1 MACSAACRLRR
12 SILASTR
19 ALQGQIEHPTT
30 WWSKALGGVRGIIR
44 HPVKATGHI
53 LGHKLEVVQGS
64 KKRPRLYMPPKI
76 PKHPLQDIEANMN
89 ELLTYNDLKLR
100 WQFTTRFSTSRMGVA
115 RHWKPQRT
123 DFPRSKPTCSFIWH
137 DDMPHRRSCYDQV
150 ALQLVSVLV
159 CCCRSPQPELPK
171 PQHFDRIKKQEL
183 FCVFKSSVL
192 HQHKVTVGDLVQIEK
207 LHRRE
212 AGEKV
217 VFGTDFT
224 ILGKPTVPYAKV
236 KATIEQQT
244 LTREMLAF
252 WYKPRRKQSHFYR
265 RRQWVTMLRID
276 EIVLMPEEDPQS
288 MTWTNEGAPASCLPG
303 SHRPPAAQTCATS
316 RPLGQQALLCVL
328 VRPSRMQ
335 SLKVVGSCRKGR
347 NRDGERRQSH
357 LRICVCSYEPESVG
371 VCQGEDGA
379 LIPKTALIYEPW
391 LQIVKPQLPQMALSI
406 SLEAITGVDS
416 LPVTGTGRIPLLRIG
431 FTGRPDL
438 SCGDNIGR
446 VCKSVARLVSKF
458 PSTNMPTQ
466 SNLRR
471 PCTPQI
477 SQSPSRCRCDDPF
490 SVGMMEEEA
499 AEIRAKEREMASIK
513 ARISSLSDAKRQ
525 ASSAEEQLGEVVQE
539 VARLRERLA
548 HVELELKGAAS
559 RKKDA
564 EKDIAD
570 LERGMAAFKET
581 LHLRQL
587 SVAELRS
594 NRDETERQLA
604 QTLRERELFR
614 ESATKAQQ
622 GFDTEAKS
630 ASAELDRWRSE
641 AQELASALEALD
653 VQKKE
658 LQQKA
663 SSEDSE
669 KAFVASLQK
678 ELDEAIAA
686 YAAFEEQNRSD
697 DVNLAAA
704 EARQRDAETRLREA
718 EQAANDLRSELQE
731 EGEGARTATEA
742 VKRELAVQVSKV
754 AQLEGSL
761 GENRNQLK
769 TIQRHVDSLTQDLL
783 DRTVKSAEDEEAV
796 TSLSKQLQQEEQ
808 ALERLQSEKE
818 KLETAAAEEMKR
830 AEECRRSKQALEDQ
844 QIHVELAQRSDVLST
859 TRTQAT
865 MELTGAVAEIAQL
878 QQAHALPL
886 LWQGILL
893 PLAIAHSGS
902 AKPAHVHIACDG
914 SASTER
920 SQESQL
926 LRRNT
931 GLKPEGSEEAERSLE
946 AQQSGWFVEDE
957 VESTIV
963 KAQTYD
969 FDKSREQM
977 LRHIHYTAATSPTG
991 KGPGPAKDTW
1001 HISSHGP
1008 PVSDEA
1014 EGRIVEDQ
1022 KHAEKAG
1029 LPADFKIVPPVAA
1042 VMKKPPVSA
1051 TLPPN
1056 LPKDC
1061 FKARHSTDIGEDETC
1076 PEACPLFAEDTMAGK
1091 HCVFKCVLE
1100 TDCGIHTSATNLAQS
1115 VPDADVGFCRRCSVP
1130 GCNRCNRTAHS
1141 DVCGECLRGF
1151 ALEEGACVFQVPII
1165 GTLVQSMVY
1174 IALFIPVVYFIIWY
1188 VSLATRKKVNLD
1200 EEAQALQFRTQTK
1213 LCTVETVTEEAPEER
1228 QLWPLKTNT
1237 LQVPVAGPG
1246 SVLFFRYQVFIMILS
1261 LVLLALW
1268 VTFLSLTGAQLS
1280 ALGTEDPKSPR
1291 ELCNVIHHG
1300 FEAQQ
1305 TYMWAKSCFVLAAY
1319 VISVVLCM
1327 LFAIH
1332 QRRTFNRLNVF
1343 ATHADFVALLDGLPA
1358 ISGSEE
1364 LEDLLK
1370 KEMEKAS
1377 SEEVVGVSIGW
1388 HVGDN
1393 TGQYNEQISKILAE
1407 DVLALEN
1414 LKAEQDKAGEKEAD
1428 EVQTFSRQR
1437 PKWLRIFDRV
1447 ILTGLLGIDTIPP
1460 PPEELAAQAA
1470 PAQGGA
1476 KSEAPGAE
1484 KEKAATASSSPA
1496 EKAAPAGKASET
1508 EKAEAKVSSEPP
1520 EALCTKLQSSP
1531 TAVVVFRTETARD
1544 AALEKCKSIPFREA
1558 TLTLKPL
1565 VTEPLGI
1572 QWENMS
1578 IPQKLRR
1585 ERLFASIKMIA
1596 LAGAAW
1602 AVCIYLPYAFY
1613 AASFSY
1619 SNGDKPSA
1627 LMNMSLT
1634 LIVVLGNLI
1643 MYTTCAEAAKRI
1655 GHMLRDT
1662 EAGVYMMLY
1671 TFAILFNILLDAAV
1685 GGYIAYRT
1693 AVANHART
1701 YGGVLVSDLTRAQ
1714 ALFESF
1720 EIQRQLAF
1728 QVYKYCWPSTFL
1740 VPFIG
1745 EALFA
1750 NCFTLHLARL
1760 VVKTFPHIKGYK
1772 AQQALQVFVPM
1783 DSGRYADVLI
1793 NIAAAVLIFFL
1804 PGGYTIPLFVGLI
1817 LSHVFI
1823 ICFDHFRVLRCVPS
1837 FCFSSSVVDDYAQL
1851 LLILPCSLMLAAFV
1865 QKVNCSTESFCLQ
1878 DSALGLALILSF
1890 AAHGT
1895 LHWCMLKF
1903 LVPKFGDIKEH
1914 VPTKLTYQEVAAKI
1928 APSWFN
1934 LNPAYCLR
1942 SKYFY
1947 KHEKPCTFFIQGRE
1961 HVLRKSDQAMSFF
1974 EDPRPAQQ
1982 QLDQEVAE
1990 VDLAAQNVERSR
2002 QEAKQ
2007 KIEKT
2012 QTALEALSKKKSL
2025 RTEAL
2030 EAKSRHLASLEEEL
2044 SRRRQEVQSAS
2055 AAALKLRASAARTAM
2070 ESEMKEE
2077 ALLQR
2082 FVQLKSELEEH
2093 QELSKQQDEEQK
2105 AVLEKLSEAQKK
2117 APEKQV
2123 QARLAREKK
2132 DELEQM
2138 LLDLRSSLDTAKSTA
2153 KAEARKTRQAEEQ
2166 IDRQRQELE
2175 ALLADAAQ
2183 QEVLAQA
2190 LKSTLNEQK
2199 AEHEKFMEAHH
2210 GRASTSKDAELKV
2223 AEQVSELR
2231 VRRAELALK
2240 QEAVAAACSV
2250 EKERLAELRREF
2262 EKVRAGS
2269 LQKIEDAKKELQQ
2282 DAMAKD
2288 LQALKTHEA
2297 EAASLQRQIEAMK
2310 AKQEELLR
2318 KAESGKADLPDGG
2331 DKHAEDAESRKSQ
2344 LLKELLSQRAA
2355 SLQEASKESRE
2366 AEMKHEALQKD
2377 QKHHQEEYRSVM
2389 EQMKSQ
2395 VSQGNE
2401 LYSKLQEVEQDDIR
2415 TLEDESDL
2423 LALGLHEAESQKA
2436 KLEKEIVLVQQ
2447 QAMGQFTGDLQTW
2460 AQEVQSLRVTAKVQ
2474 SHEDELLHW
2483 KQAASESPA
2492 IASQLQVQAAE
2503 GLLRQK
2509 ASALQDQLASKE
2521 KLLQELEQQAQ
2532 SEEVAGSIRS
2542 VPSALHGSLTMGAT
2556 LSVKAAAQRRALV
2569 IGCNYTGSFAPLRG
2583 CANDAWN
2590 VQCLLRQSLQYT
2602 EAQASAFD
2610 VSTTCS
2616 YGLYQGYLVP
2626 ADFADDLPEDI
2637 ASEVERC
2644 CKTGSQLSPEM
2655 AQRASDA
2662 GGYRLVPMSLITS
2675 ALHTLSSSCKAT
2687 VIFDC
2692 CQSSVLPLLRPS
2704 DHVGQGVAPGPGPPR
2719 FKKLKPPSEQVA
2731 PPMPDMSRQRLLGL
2745 PALSQSSPRPR
2756 IRRLLPLQSR
2766 REESLASPAGSPPGI
2781 LKVSPGSAMEATQRP
2796 VSSRGGPSCRCYC
2809 FAACQND
2816 QACCELPIEGLVQGV
2831 ATWAFVKGLAAC
2843 HLTTP
2848 LAQHSKAMDGIL
2860 QNLRRKYRWIQQTPV
2875 IQLSASANVQDPLI
2889 LPQG

>member
-1 MACSAACRLRR
+1 
-12 SILASTR
+12 
-19 ALQGQIEHPTT
+19 
-30 WWSKALGGVRGIIR
+30 
-44 HPVKATGHI
+44 
-53 LGHKLEVVQGS
+53 
-64 KKRPRLYMPPKI
+64 
-76 PKHPLQDIEANMN
+76 
-89 ELLTYNDLKLR
+89 
-100 WQFTTRFSTSRMGVA
+100 
-115 RHWKPQRT
+115 
-123 DFPRSKPTCSFIWH
+123 
-137 DDMPHRRSCYDQV
+137 
-150 ALQLVSVLV
+150 
-159 CCCRSPQPELPK
+159 
-171 PQHFDRIKKQEL
+171 
-183 FCVFKSSVL
+183 
-192 HQHKVTVGDLVQIEK
+192 
-207 LHRRE
+207 
-212 AGEKV
+212 
-217 VFGTDFT
+217 
-224 ILGKPTVPYAKV
+224 
-236 KATIEQQT
+236 
-244 LTREMLAF
+244 
-252 WYKPRRKQSHFYR
+252 
-265 RRQWVTMLRID
+265 
-276 EIVLMPEEDPQS
+276 
-288 MTWTNEGAPASCLPG
+288 
-303 SHRPPAAQTCATS
+303 
-316 RPLGQQALLCVL
+316 
-328 VRPSRMQ
+328 
-335 SLKVVGSCRKGR
+335 
-347 NRDGERRQSH
+347 
-357 LRICVCSYEPESVG
+357 
-371 VCQGEDGA
+371 
-379 LIPKTALIYEPW
+379 
-391 LQIVKPQLPQMALSI
+391 
-406 SLEAITGVDS
+406 
-416 LPVTGTGRIPLLRIG
+416 
-431 FTGRPDL
+431 
-438 SCGDNIGR
+438 
-446 VCKSVARLVSKF
+446 
-458 PSTNMPTQ
+458 
-466 SNLRR
+466 
-471 PCTPQI
+471 
-477 SQSPSRCRCDDPF
+477 
-490 SVGMMEEEA
+490 MMEEEA

-570 LERGMAAFKET
+570 LERGMATFKET

-704 EARQRDAETRLREA
+704 EAQQRDAETRLREA

-808 ALERLQSEKE
+808 ALERLHSEKE

-878 QQAHALPL
+878 QQ
-886 LWQGILL
+886 
-893 PLAIAHSGS
+893 
-902 AKPAHVHIACDG
+902 
-914 SASTER
+914 
-920 SQESQL
+920 
-926 LRRNT
+926 
-931 GLKPEGSEEAERSLE
+931 
-946 AQQSGWFVEDE
+946 
-957 VESTIV
+957 
-963 KAQTYD
+963 
-969 FDKSREQM
+969 
-977 LRHIHYTAATSPTG
+977 
-991 KGPGPAKDTW
+991 
-1001 HISSHGP
+1001 
-1008 PVSDEA
+1008 
-1014 EGRIVEDQ
+1014 
-1022 KHAEKAG
+1022 
-1029 LPADFKIVPPVAA
+1029 
-1042 VMKKPPVSA
+1042 
-1051 TLPPN
+1051 
-1056 LPKDC
+1056 
-1061 FKARHSTDIGEDETC
+1061 
-1076 PEACPLFAEDTMAGK
+1076 
-1091 HCVFKCVLE
+1091 
-1100 TDCGIHTSATNLAQS
+1100 
-1115 VPDADVGFCRRCSVP
+1115 
-1130 GCNRCNRTAHS
+1130 
-1141 DVCGECLRGF
+1141 
-1151 ALEEGACVFQVPII
+1151 
-1165 GTLVQSMVY
+1165 
-1174 IALFIPVVYFIIWY
+1174 
-1188 VSLATRKKVNLD
+1188 
-1200 EEAQALQFRTQTK
+1200 
-1213 LCTVETVTEEAPEER
+1213 
-1228 QLWPLKTNT
+1228 
-1237 LQVPVAGPG
+1237 
-1246 SVLFFRYQVFIMILS
+1246 
-1261 LVLLALW
+1261 
-1268 VTFLSLTGAQLS
+1268 
-1280 ALGTEDPKSPR
+1280 
-1291 ELCNVIHHG
+1291 
-1300 FEAQQ
+1300 
-1305 TYMWAKSCFVLAAY
+1305 
-1319 VISVVLCM
+1319 
-1327 LFAIH
+1327 
-1332 QRRTFNRLNVF
+1332 
-1343 ATHADFVALLDGLPA
+1343 
-1358 ISGSEE
+1358 
-1364 LEDLLK
+1364 
-1370 KEMEKAS
+1370 
-1377 SEEVVGVSIGW
+1377 
-1388 HVGDN
+1388 
-1393 TGQYNEQISKILAE
+1393 
-1407 DVLALEN
+1407 
-1414 LKAEQDKAGEKEAD
+1414 
-1428 EVQTFSRQR
+1428 
-1437 PKWLRIFDRV
+1437 
-1447 ILTGLLGIDTIPP
+1447 
-1460 PPEELAAQAA
+1460 
-1470 PAQGGA
+1470 
-1476 KSEAPGAE
+1476 
-1484 KEKAATASSSPA
+1484 
-1496 EKAAPAGKASET
+1496 
-1508 EKAEAKVSSEPP
+1508 
-1520 EALCTKLQSSP
+1520 
-1531 TAVVVFRTETARD
+1531 
-1544 AALEKCKSIPFREA
+1544 
-1558 TLTLKPL
+1558 
-1565 VTEPLGI
+1565 
-1572 QWENMS
+1572 
-1578 IPQKLRR
+1578 
-1585 ERLFASIKMIA
+1585 
-1596 LAGAAW
+1596 
-1602 AVCIYLPYAFY
+1602 
-1613 AASFSY
+1613 
-1619 SNGDKPSA
+1619 
-1627 LMNMSLT
+1627 
-1634 LIVVLGNLI
+1634 
-1643 MYTTCAEAAKRI
+1643 
-1655 GHMLRDT
+1655 
-1662 EAGVYMMLY
+1662 
-1671 TFAILFNILLDAAV
+1671 
-1685 GGYIAYRT
+1685 
-1693 AVANHART
+1693 
-1701 YGGVLVSDLTRAQ
+1701 
-1714 ALFESF
+1714 
-1720 EIQRQLAF
+1720 
-1728 QVYKYCWPSTFL
+1728 
-1740 VPFIG
+1740 
-1745 EALFA
+1745 
-1750 NCFTLHLARL
+1750 
-1760 VVKTFPHIKGYK
+1760 
-1772 AQQALQVFVPM
+1772 
-1783 DSGRYADVLI
+1783 
-1793 NIAAAVLIFFL
+1793 
-1804 PGGYTIPLFVGLI
+1804 
-1817 LSHVFI
+1817 
-1823 ICFDHFRVLRCVPS
+1823 
-1837 FCFSSSVVDDYAQL
+1837 
-1851 LLILPCSLMLAAFV
+1851 
-1865 QKVNCSTESFCLQ
+1865 
-1878 DSALGLALILSF
+1878 
-1890 AAHGT
+1890 
-1895 LHWCMLKF
+1895 
-1903 LVPKFGDIKEH
+1903 
-1914 VPTKLTYQEVAAKI
+1914 
-1928 APSWFN
+1928 
-1934 LNPAYCLR
+1934 
-1942 SKYFY
+1942 
-1947 KHEKPCTFFIQGRE
+1947 
-1961 HVLRKSDQAMSFF
+1961 
-1974 EDPRPAQQ
+1974 AQQ

-2153 KAEARKTRQAEEQ
+2153 KAEARKTRHAEEQ

-2318 KAESGKADLPDGG
+2318 KAESGKDDLPDGG

-2401 LYSKLQEVEQDDIR
+2401 LYSKLQEVEQDIR

-2556 LSVKAAAQRRALV
+2556 LSVKAAAA
-2569 IGCNYTGSFAPLRG
+2569 
-2583 CANDAWN
+2583 
-2590 VQCLLRQSLQYT
+2590 
-2602 EAQASAFD
+2602 
-2610 VSTTCS
+2610 
-2616 YGLYQGYLVP
+2616 
-2626 ADFADDLPEDI
+2626 
-2637 ASEVERC
+2637 
-2644 CKTGSQLSPEM
+2644 
-2655 AQRASDA
+2655 
-2662 GGYRLVPMSLITS
+2662 
-2675 ALHTLSSSCKAT
+2675 
-2687 VIFDC
+2687 
-2692 CQSSVLPLLRPS
+2692 
-2704 DHVGQGVAPGPGPPR
+2704 R
-2719 FKKLKPPSEQVA
+2719 F
-2731 PPMPDMSRQRLLGL
+2731 
-2745 PALSQSSPRPR
+2745 
-2756 IRRLLPLQSR
+2756 
-2766 REESLASPAGSPPGI
+2766 
-2781 LKVSPGSAMEATQRP
+2781 
-2796 VSSRGGPSCRCYC
+2796 
-2809 FAACQND
+2809 
-2816 QACCELPIEGLVQGV
+2816 
-2831 ATWAFVKGLAAC
+2831 
-2843 HLTTP
+2843 
-2848 LAQHSKAMDGIL
+2848 
-2860 QNLRRKYRWIQQTPV
+2860 
-2875 IQLSASANVQDPLI
+2875 
-2889 LPQG
+2889 

>member
-12 SILASTR
+12 AIPASIR
-19 ALQGQIEHPTT
+19 ALQGPIEHPPA

-137 DDMPHRRSCYDQV
+137 DDMPHR
-150 ALQLVSVLV
+150 
-159 CCCRSPQPELPK
+159 SPQPELPK
-171 PQHFDRIKKQEL
+171 PKHFDRIKEQEL
-183 FCVFKSSVL
+183 FCVFKSSL
-192 HQHKVTVGDLVQIEK
+192 QAQGISPGESSPTSTV
-207 LHRRE
+207 
-212 AGEKV
+212 AGI
-217 VFGTDFT
+217 D
-224 ILGKPTVPYAKV
+224 
-236 KATIEQQT
+236 
-244 LTREMLAF
+244 M
-252 WYKPRRKQSHFYR
+252 
-265 RRQWVTMLRID
+265 RQWVTMLRID
-276 EIVLMPEEDPQS
+276 EIVLMPEEDP
-288 MTWTNEGAPASCLPG
+288 TDPPPPKPVRLLDLWANRWLDPAEKAG
-303 SHRPPAAQTCATS
+303 IEM
-316 RPLGQQALLCVL
+316 V
-328 VRPSRMQ
+328 
-335 SLKVVGSCRKGR
+335 K
-347 NRDGERRQSH
+347 
-357 LRICVCSYEPESVG
+357 
-371 VCQGEDGA
+371 GEDGA

-391 LQIVKPQLPQMALSI
+391 RSCYALDSQED
-406 SLEAITGVDS
+406 LTRPAEITS
-416 LPVTGTGRIPLLRIG
+416 
-431 FTGRPDL
+431 
-438 SCGDNIGR
+438 R
-446 VCKSVARLVSKF
+446 VPFAVRFYKSVAWLVFKFSK
-458 PSTNMPTQ
+458 NMPSQ
-466 SNLRR
+466 PSLRL
-471 PCTPQI
+471 TWSLHAAKQI
-477 SQSPSRCRCDDPF
+477 SQSPSRCRCGDPF
-490 SVGMMEEEA
+490 GMMEEEA
-499 AEIRAKEREMASIK
+499 ADIRAKEREMASIK

-525 ASSAEEQLGEVVQE
+525 ASSAEEQLSEVLQE
-539 VARLRERLA
+539 VTRLRERLA
-548 HVELELKGAAS
+548 HVQHDLKSAVS

-564 EKDIAD
+564 EKDITD
-570 LERGMAAFKET
+570 LEIGMVAFKET

-594 NRDETERQLA
+594 NKDETERQLA

-641 AQELASALEALD
+641 AHELASAIEALD

-658 LQQKA
+658 LQEKA

-678 ELDEAIAA
+678 ELDEAMAA

-769 TIQRHVDSLTQDLL
+769 TIQRHVDSLTHDLL

-796 TSLSKQLQQEEQ
+796 TSLSKQLQQEQQ

-818 KLETAAAEEMKR
+818 KLESAAAEELER
-830 AEECRRSKQALEDQ
+830 AEECRRSKQALEEQ
-844 QIHVELAQRSDVLST
+844 QIHVELVQRSDVLST
-859 TRTQAT
+859 TKTEAT
-865 MELTGAVAEIAQL
+865 TELTSAVAEIAQL

-902 AKPAHVHIACDG
+902 AKPAHVHIAYDG
-914 SASTER
+914 SASRER
-920 SQESQL
+920 QESQL
-926 LRRNT
+926 LRSR
-931 GLKPEGSEEAERSLE
+931 GLKPEGPEEGDKSE
-946 AQQSGWFVEDE
+946 AQQAGWYIEDE
-957 VESTIV
+957 VENTIA
-963 KAQTYD
+963 KAQSFD
-969 FDKSREQM
+969 FDKKHEQM

-991 KGPGPAKDTW
+991 RGPGVARDTW

-1008 PVSDEA
+1008 PVTDEA

-1022 KHAEKAG
+1022 QRAEKAG
-1029 LPADFKIVPPVAA
+1029 LPPDFKSVPPVAA

-1100 TDCGIHTSATNLAQS
+1100 TDCGVHTSATNLAQS

-1130 GCNRCNRTAHS
+1130 GCSRCNRTAHS

-1151 ALEEGACVFQVPII
+1151 ALEEGACVFQLPIV

-1213 LCTVETVTEEAPEER
+1213 LCTVDTVTEDAPEER

-1261 LVLLALW
+1261 LVLLILW
-1268 VTFLSLTGAQLS
+1268 VTFLGLTGSQLS

-1377 SEEVVGVSIGW
+1377 SEEIVGVSIGW
-1388 HVGDN
+1388 HVGDD
-1393 TGQYNEQISKILAE
+1393 TERHNEQISKILEE

-1428 EVQTFSRQR
+1428 EVQVFSRQR

-1447 ILTGLLGIDTIPP
+1447 ILTGMLGIDTIPP
-1460 PPEELAAQAA
+1460 PPEELAATQAS
-1470 PAQGGA
+1470 PAQGDGT
-1476 KSEAPGAE
+1476 SEAQGAEKEKDAAASSSAQEVE
-1484 KEKAATASSSPA
+1484 KEKAAT
-1496 EKAAPAGKASET
+1496 AGKASET
-1508 EKAEAKVSSEPP
+1508 EKADAKVSSEPP

-1572 QWENMS
+1572 LWENMS
-1578 IPQKLRR
+1578 IPNKLRR
-1585 ERLFASIKMIA
+1585 ERLFASIKMIV

-1627 LMNMSLT
+1627 LMNMSLA

-1662 EAGVYMMLY
+1662 EAGVYMVLY

-1793 NIAAAVLIFFL
+1793 NIAAAILIFFL
-1804 PGGYTIPLFVGLI
+1804 PGGYTITLFVGLI

-1878 DSALGLALILSF
+1878 DSALGLTLMLSF

-1903 LVPKFGDIKEH
+1903 LVPKFGDVKEH
-1914 VPTKLTYQEVAAKI
+1914 VPTKLTYQEVASKI

-1974 EDPRPAQQ
+1974 EDQRPAQQ
-1982 QLDQEVAE
+1982 QLDEEVAE
-1990 VDLAAQNVERSR
+1990 VDLAAHDVERSR

-2007 KIEKT
+2007 KIERT
-2012 QTALEALSKKKSL
+2012 QAALEAQSKKKSL
-2025 RTEAL
+2025 RMEAL
-2030 EAKSRHLASLEEEL
+2030 ETKSRHLASLEEEL

-2093 QELSKQQDEEQK
+2093 QEVSKQQDEEQK
-2105 AVLEKLSEAQKK
+2105 AVLEKLAEAQKK
-2117 APEKQV
+2117 APQKQV

-2138 LLDLRSSLDTAKSTA
+2138 LLDLRSSLDAAKSTA
-2153 KAEARKTRQAEEQ
+2153 KGEARKTRQAEEQ

-2183 QEVLAQA
+2183 QEVLAEA
-2190 LKSTLNEQK
+2190 LKSTLSEQK
-2199 AEHEKFMEAHH
+2199 AEHEKFMKAHH
-2210 GRASTSKDAELKV
+2210 SRASTSKDAELKV

-2297 EAASLQRQIEAMK
+2297 EAASLLQKIEGMK
-2310 AKQEELLR
+2310 TKQQELLR
-2318 KAESGKADLPDGG
+2318 KVESDKADLPDADGGVAPSWMQG
-2331 DKHAEDAESRKSQ
+2331 DKHTEDAESRKSQ

-2366 AEMKHEALQKD
+2366 AEMKYEALQKD
-2377 QKHHQEEYRSVM
+2377 QKHLQEEYRSVM

-2423 LALGLHEAESQKA
+2423 LALGLHEAESQKVN
-2436 KLEKEIVLVQQ
+2436 LEKEIVLVQQ
-2447 QAMGQFTGDLQTW
+2447 QAMGQFSGDLQAW
-2460 AQEVQSLRVTAKVQ
+2460 AKEVQSLRVTAKVQ

-2509 ASALQDQLASKE
+2509 ESTLQDQLASKE
-2521 KLLQELEQQAQ
+2521 TLLQELEQQAQ

-2542 VPSALHGSLTMGAT
+2542 VPSALHGSLTMGPT

-2569 IGCNYTGSFAPLRG
+2569 IGCNYTGSFAPLHG

-2602 EAQASAFD
+2602 EAQVRCLVDYAESS
-2610 VSTTCS
+2610 STPSHRRPTRDNIIAELQWLTGNAKQGDNVLLYFS
-2616 YGLYQGYLVP
+2616 GYGAQQPDAEVDGLYQGYLVP

-2637 ASEVERC
+2637 TSEVERC
-2644 CKTGSQLSPEM
+2644 CKTGSELSPEM
-2655 AQRASDA
+2655 AQRAADA
-2662 GGYRLVPMSLITS
+2662 GGYRLVPMSLLTS
-2675 ALHTLSSSCKAT
+2675 ALHSLSSSCKAT

-2731 PPMPDMSRQRLLGL
+2731 SPISDMSRQRLLGL
-2745 PALSQSSPRPR
+2745 PALSQSS
-2756 IRRLLPLQSR
+2756 LPVTSPSSMK
-2766 REESLASPAGSPPGI
+2766 EESLASPAGSPAGI
-2781 LKVSPGSAMEATQRP
+2781 LKVPPGSAMEATQRP

-2843 HLTTP
+2843 HLNTP

>member
-1 MACSAACRLRR
+1 
-12 SILASTR
+12 
-19 ALQGQIEHPTT
+19 
-30 WWSKALGGVRGIIR
+30 
-44 HPVKATGHI
+44 
-53 LGHKLEVVQGS
+53 
-64 KKRPRLYMPPKI
+64 
-76 PKHPLQDIEANMN
+76 
-89 ELLTYNDLKLR
+89 
-100 WQFTTRFSTSRMGVA
+100 
-115 RHWKPQRT
+115 
-123 DFPRSKPTCSFIWH
+123 
-137 DDMPHRRSCYDQV
+137 
-150 ALQLVSVLV
+150 
-159 CCCRSPQPELPK
+159 
-171 PQHFDRIKKQEL
+171 
-183 FCVFKSSVL
+183 
-192 HQHKVTVGDLVQIEK
+192 VT
-207 LHRRE
+207 
-212 AGEKV
+212 
-217 VFGTDFT
+217 
-224 ILGKPTVPYAKV
+224 
-236 KATIEQQT
+236 
-244 LTREMLAF
+244 
-252 WYKPRRKQSHFYR
+252 
-265 RRQWVTMLRID
+265 
-276 EIVLMPEEDPQS
+276 
-288 MTWTNEGAPASCLPG
+288 
-303 SHRPPAAQTCATS
+303 
-316 RPLGQQALLCVL
+316 
-328 VRPSRMQ
+328 
-335 SLKVVGSCRKGR
+335 
-347 NRDGERRQSH
+347 
-357 LRICVCSYEPESVG
+357 
-371 VCQGEDGA
+371 
-379 LIPKTALIYEPW
+379 
-391 LQIVKPQLPQMALSI
+391 
-406 SLEAITGVDS
+406 
-416 LPVTGTGRIPLLRIG
+416 
-431 FTGRPDL
+431 
-438 SCGDNIGR
+438 
-446 VCKSVARLVSKF
+446 
-458 PSTNMPTQ
+458 
-466 SNLRR
+466 
-471 PCTPQI
+471 
-477 SQSPSRCRCDDPF
+477 
-490 SVGMMEEEA
+490 
-499 AEIRAKEREMASIK
+499 
-513 ARISSLSDAKRQ
+513 
-525 ASSAEEQLGEVVQE
+525 
-539 VARLRERLA
+539 RLRERLA
-548 HVELELKGAAS
+548 HVQHDLKGAAS

-564 EKDIAD
+564 EKDIAE
-570 LERGMAAFKET
+570 LEIGMAAFKET

-587 SVAELRS
+587 SVAELR
-594 NRDETERQLA
+594 NNKDETERQLA

-641 AQELASALEALD
+641 AQELATALEALD

-783 DRTVKSAEDEEAV
+783 DRTVKSVQDEEAV
-796 TSLSKQLQQEEQ
+796 TSLSKQLQQEQQ

-818 KLETAAAEEMKR
+818 KLGSAAAEELER
-830 AEECRRSKQALEDQ
+830 AEECRRSKQALEEQ
-844 QIHVELAQRSDVLST
+844 QVHVELVQRSDVLST
-859 TRTQAT
+859 TKTQAT
-865 MELTGAVAEIAQL
+865 TELTSAVAEIAQL

-886 LWQGILL
+886 LWQGIFF

-902 AKPAHVHIACDG
+902 AKPAHVHIAYDG
-914 SASTER
+914 SASRER
-920 SQESQL
+920 QESQL
-926 LRRNT
+926 LRRST
-931 GLKPEGSEEAERSLE
+931 GLKPEGPEEDEKSLK
-946 AQQSGWFVEDE
+946 AQQTGWYVEDE
-957 VESTIV
+957 VENTIA
-963 KAQTYD
+963 KAQTFD
-969 FDKSREQM
+969 FDKNREQM

-991 KGPGPAKDTW
+991 RGPGVARDTW

-1008 PVSDEA
+1008 PVTDEA

-1022 KHAEKAG
+1022 QRAEKAG
-1029 LPADFKIVPPVAA
+1029 LPADFKSVPPVAA

-1076 PEACPLFAEDTMAGK
+1076 PEACPLFAEDTMAGR

-1100 TDCGIHTSATNLAQS
+1100 TDCGVHTSATNLAQS
-1115 VPDADVGFCRRCSVP
+1115 VPDTDVGFCRRCSVP

-1213 LCTVETVTEEAPEER
+1213 LCTVDTVTEDAPEER

-1246 SVLFFRYQVFIMILS
+1246 SVLFFRYQVFVMILA
-1261 LVLLALW
+1261 LVLLVLW
-1268 VTFLSLTGAQLS
+1268 VTFLGLTGSQLS

-1319 VISVVLCM
+1319 VVSVVLCM

-1343 ATHADFVALLDGLPA
+1343 STHADFVALLDGLPA

-1364 LEDLLK
+1364 LEEVLK

-1377 SEEVVGVSIGW
+1377 SEEIVGVSIGW
-1388 HVGDN
+1388 HVGDDTN
-1393 TGQYNEQISKILAE
+1393 RYNEQISKILEE

-1447 ILTGLLGIDTIPP
+1447 ILTGMLGIDTIPP
-1460 PPEELAAQAA
+1460 PPEELAAAQAA
-1470 PAQGGA
+1470 PAQGDG
-1476 KSEAPGAE
+1476 KSEAQGAEKEKDATASSSAQEVE
-1484 KEKAATASSSPA
+1484 KEKAAT
-1496 EKAAPAGKASET
+1496 AGKASET

-1572 QWENMS
+1572 LWENMS
-1578 IPQKLRR
+1578 IPNKLRR

-1662 EAGVYMMLY
+1662 EAGVYMVLY

-1793 NIAAAVLIFFL
+1793 NIAAAILIFFL
-1804 PGGYTIPLFVGLI
+1804 PGGYTITLFVGLI

-1851 LLILPCSLMLAAFV
+1851 LLIIPCSLMLAAFV
-1865 QKVNCSTESFCLQ
+1865 QKVNCSTDSFCLQ
-1878 DSALGLALILSF
+1878 DYALGLTLLLSF

-1903 LVPKFGDIKEH
+1903 LVPKFGDVQEH
-1914 VPTKLTYQEVAAKI
+1914 VPTKLTYQEVAGKI

-1974 EDPRPAQQ
+1974 EDQRPAQQ

-1990 VDLAAQNVERSR
+1990 VDLAAEDVERSR

-2007 KIEKT
+2007 KIERT
-2012 QTALEALSKKKSL
+2012 QTALEAQSKKKSL
-2025 RTEAL
+2025 RMEAV

-2055 AAALKLRASAARTAM
+2055 AAALKLRASAARTAI

-2093 QELSKQQDEEQK
+2093 QEVSKQQDEEQK
-2105 AVLEKLSEAQKK
+2105 AVLQKLAEAQKK
-2117 APEKQV
+2117 APQKQV

-2138 LLDLRSSLDTAKSTA
+2138 LLDLRSSLDAAKSTA
-2153 KAEARKTRQAEEQ
+2153 KGEARKTRQAEEQ

-2190 LKSTLNEQK
+2190 LKSTLSEQK
-2199 AEHEKFMEAHH
+2199 AEHEKFMKAHH
-2210 GRASTSKDAELKV
+2210 SRASTSKDAELKV

-2269 LQKIEDAKKELQQ
+2269 LQKIEDAKKELHQ

-2297 EAASLQRQIEAMK
+2297 EAASLLQKIEGMK
-2310 AKQEELLR
+2310 TKQQEILR
-2318 KAESGKADLPDGG
+2318 KVESGKADLPATDGG
-2331 DKHAEDAESRKSQ
+2331 DKHTEDAESRKSQ

-2355 SLQEASKESRE
+2355 SLQEASNESRE
-2366 AEMKHEALQKD
+2366 AEMKYEALQKD
-2377 QKHHQEEYRSVM
+2377 QKHLQEEYRSVM

-2401 LYSKLQEVEQDDIR
+2401 LYSKLQEVEQDIR

-2423 LALGLHEAESQKA
+2423 LALGLHEAESQKVN
-2436 KLEKEIVLVQQ
+2436 LEKEIVLVQQ
-2447 QAMGQFTGDLQTW
+2447 QAMGQFSGDLQAW
-2460 AQEVQSLRVTAKVQ
+2460 AKEVQSLRVTAKVQ

-2509 ASALQDQLASKE
+2509 ASALQDQLTSKE

-2542 VPSALHGSLTMGAT
+2542 VPSALHGSLTMGPT

-2602 EAQASAFD
+2602 EAQVRCLVDYAESS
-2610 VSTTCS
+2610 STPSNRRPTRDNIIAELQWLTS
-2616 YGLYQGYLVP
+2616 NAKQGDNVLLYFSGYGTQQPDAEVDGLYQGYLVP

-2637 ASEVERC
+2637 AGEVERC

-2655 AQRASDA
+2655 AQRAADA

-2731 PPMPDMSRQRLLGL
+2731 PPTSDMSRQRLLGL
-2745 PALSQSSPRPR
+2745 PALSQSSHPDTSPSS
-2756 IRRLLPLQSR
+2756 IK
-2766 REESLASPAGSPPGI
+2766 EESLASPAGSPAGI
-2781 LKVSPGSAMEATQRP
+2781 LKVRPGSALEATQRP

-2843 HLTTP
+2843 QMNTP